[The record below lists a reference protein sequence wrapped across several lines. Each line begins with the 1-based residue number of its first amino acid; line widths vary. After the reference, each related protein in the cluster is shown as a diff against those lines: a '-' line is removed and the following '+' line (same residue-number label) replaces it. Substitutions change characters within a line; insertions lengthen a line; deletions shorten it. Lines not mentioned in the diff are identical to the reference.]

1 MDIQDQNTILI
12 VDDIEMNR
20 EILDCIF
27 NKDFKTPQF
36 DNGLDAFLYTKDHAD
51 EIVAV
56 LLDITMPVMD
66 GYGYLEKIR
75 EHNLLNGVP
84 IFLITAEDRDQQ
96 LAAFE
101 YQISDI
107 IEKPFTPAFLLK
119 RVTSQIELF
128 KIHRS
133 LEYKNLLQEREI
145 ARKNK
150 EFSELNVKVISTLAL
165 SIEFRSGETGKH
177 VLSIRNISYALLHKL
192 REIKL
197 EFSEL
202 NVKVIST
209 LALSIEF
216 RSGETGKH
224 VLSIRNI
231 SYALLHKLRE
241 IKFGECAFLSDEDI
255 NNIAYASIL
264 HDIGKIAIPD
274 AILNKPGRLT
284 PEEFDIIK
292 THTVRGAEL
301 IKKIGINTSS
311 VLKYAYDICL
321 HHHERY
327 DGRGYPEGLKGD
339 ELSIWSQV
347 VGLADVIN
355 TSSVLKYAYDICLHH
370 HERYDGRGYP
380 EGLKGDELSI
390 WSQVVGL
397 ADVYDALTQERC
409 YKKAFSHE
417 TAIEMICSNQCGVFN
432 PALIDV
438 FKNIIDEIVANDLHQ
453 EIPALAI
460 SD

>member
-1 MDIQDQNTILI
+1 MDIQDQSTILI

-20 EILDCIF
+20 EILDFIF
-27 NKDFKTPQF
+27 NKDYKTPQF
-36 DNGLDAFLYTKDHAD
+36 SNGLDAFNYTKEHED

-56 LLDITMPVMD
+56 LLDINMPIMD

-75 EHNLLNGVP
+75 ENNLLNGVP

-96 LAAFE
+96 LGAFE

-150 EFSELNVKVISTLAL
+150 EFSEINVKVISTLAL
-165 SIEFRSGETGKH
+165 AIEFRSGETGKH
-177 VLSIRNISYALLHKL
+177 VLSIRNITYRLLRKL
-192 REIKL
+192 REL
-197 EFSEL
+197 
-202 NVKVIST
+202 
-209 LALSIEF
+209 
-216 RSGETGKH
+216 
-224 VLSIRNI
+224 
-231 SYALLHKLRE
+231 
-241 IKFGECAFLSDEDI
+241 KFDDCANLTDEDI
-255 NNIAYASIL
+255 TNIAYASIL

-301 IKKIGINTSS
+301 IQKIGIESS
-311 VLKYAYDICL
+311 MILKYAYDICL
-321 HHHERY
+321 HHHERF
-327 DGRGYPEGLKGD
+327 DGRGYPEGLNG
-339 ELSIWSQV
+339 EEQSIWSQV
-347 VGLADVIN
+347 VGI
-355 TSSVLKYAYDICLHH
+355 
-370 HERYDGRGYP
+370 
-380 EGLKGDELSI
+380 
-390 WSQVVGL
+390 

-409 YKKAFSHE
+409 YKKAFTHE
-417 TAIEMICSNQCGVFN
+417 VALDMICTNKCGIFN
-432 PALIDV
+432 PRLVEV
-438 FKNIIDEIVANDLHQ
+438 FSRVIGDIVADNLYQD
-453 EIPALAI
+453 IPALGAI
-460 SD
+460 H

>member
-20 EILDCIF
+20 EILECIF
-27 NKDFKTPQF
+27 NKDYKTLQF
-36 DNGLDAFLYTKDHAD
+36 SNGLDALLYTKDHTD

-56 LLDITMPVMD
+56 LLDITMPIMD
-66 GYGYLEKIR
+66 GYGYLKHIR
-75 EHNLLNGVP
+75 ESGLLNGVP
-84 IFLITAEDRDQQ
+84 IFLITAENKDQQ
-96 LAAFE
+96 LEAFE

-107 IEKPFTPAFLLK
+107 IEKPFNATFLYK
-119 RVTSQIELF
+119 RVNSQIELF
-128 KIHRS
+128 KLHRS
-133 LEYKNLLQEREI
+133 LEYKNLLQEREL

-177 VLSIRNISYALLHKL
+177 VLSIRNITYRLLQRL
-192 REIKL
+192 RDLK
-197 EFSEL
+197 
-202 NVKVIST
+202 
-209 LALSIEF
+209 F
-216 RSGETGKH
+216 R
-224 VLSIRNI
+224 
-231 SYALLHKLRE
+231 
-241 IKFGECAFLSDEDI
+241 ECADLTDEDI

-284 PEEFDIIK
+284 PEEFNIIK

-301 IKKIGINTSS
+301 IQKIGINTSS
-311 VLKYAYDICL
+311 ILKYAYDICL
-321 HHHERY
+321 HHHERF
-327 DGRGYPEGLKGD
+327 
-339 ELSIWSQV
+339 
-347 VGLADVIN
+347 
-355 TSSVLKYAYDICLHH
+355 
-370 HERYDGRGYP
+370 DGRGYP

-417 TAIEMICSNQCGVFN
+417 VALEMICTNQCGTFN
-432 PALIDV
+432 PELLEV
-438 FKNIIDEIVANDLHQ
+438 FKNIIGDIVATDIHRS
-453 EIPALAI
+453 IPSLAL
-460 SD
+460 

>member
-1 MDIQDQNTILI
+1 MDIQDQKDTILI

-27 NKDFKTPQF
+27 TKDYHTPQF
-36 DNGLDAFLYTKDHAD
+36 GNGLDAFNYTRDHAD

-56 LLDITMPVMD
+56 LLDITMPVMN

-84 IFLITAEDRDQQ
+84 IFLITAEDRDEQ
-96 LAAFE
+96 LDAFQ

-107 IEKPFTPAFLLK
+107 IEKPFNPAFLLK
-119 RVTSQIELF
+119 RVTSQIELY

-150 EFSELNVKVISTLAL
+150 EFSEVNVRVISTLAL
-165 SIEFRSGETGKH
+165 AIEFRSGETGKH
-177 VLSIRNISYALLHKL
+177 VLSIRNITFRLLRKL
-192 REIKL
+192 RDLGYE
-197 EFSEL
+197 
-202 NVKVIST
+202 
-209 LALSIEF
+209 
-216 RSGETGKH
+216 G
-224 VLSIRNI
+224 
-231 SYALLHKLRE
+231 
-241 IKFGECAFLSDEDI
+241 CAQMTDEDI
-255 NNIAYASIL
+255 SNIAYASIL

-284 PEEFDIIK
+284 PEEFDVIK

-301 IKKIGINTSS
+301 ISKIGVETSDI
-311 VLKYAYDICL
+311 LKYAYDICL

-339 ELSIWSQV
+339 EQ
-347 VGLADVIN
+347 
-355 TSSVLKYAYDICLHH
+355 SVC
-370 HERYDGRGYP
+370 
-380 EGLKGDELSI
+380 
-390 WSQVVGL
+390 SQVVGL

-417 TAIEMICSNQCGVFN
+417 TAMEMICSNQCGIFN
-432 PALIDV
+432 PDLIDV
-438 FKNIIDEIVANDLHQ
+438 FKRVIGDILRDDIHRQDL
-453 EIPALAI
+453 PGLAI
-460 SD
+460 NS

>member
-27 NKDFKTPQF
+27 NKDFNTVQF
-36 DNGLDAFLYTKDHAD
+36 DNGLDAFLYTKEHSD

-56 LLDITMPVMD
+56 LLDITMPIMD
-66 GYGYLEKIR
+66 GYGYLENIR
-75 EHNLLNGVP
+75 ENNLLKGVP
-84 IFLITAEDRDQQ
+84 IFLITAEDKDQQ
-96 LAAFE
+96 LNAFE

-107 IEKPFTPAFLLK
+107 IEKPFNPAFLLK

-133 LEYKNLLQEREI
+133 LKYQNLLQEREI

-150 EFSELNVKVISTLAL
+150 EFSEMNVKVISTLAL
-165 SIEFRSGETGKH
+165 AIEFRSGETGKH
-177 VLSIRNISYALLHKL
+177 VLSIRNTTYHLLHKL
-192 REIKL
+192 RDL
-197 EFSEL
+197 Q
-202 NVKVIST
+202 
-209 LALSIEF
+209 
-216 RSGETGKH
+216 
-224 VLSIRNI
+224 
-231 SYALLHKLRE
+231 
-241 IKFGECAFLSDEDI
+241 FGECATMTDEEI
-255 NNIAYASIL
+255 NDIAYASIL

-292 THTVRGAEL
+292 THTSRGADL
-301 IKKIGINTSS
+301 IEKIGVNSSS

-339 ELSIWSQV
+339 ELSICAQV
-347 VGLADVIN
+347 VGI
-355 TSSVLKYAYDICLHH
+355 
-370 HERYDGRGYP
+370 
-380 EGLKGDELSI
+380 
-390 WSQVVGL
+390 

-409 YKKAFSHE
+409 YKKAFDHA
-417 TAIEMICSNQCGVFN
+417 TAIDMICTNKCGVFN
-432 PALIDV
+432 PALIAIFRDV
-438 FKNIIDEIVANDLHQ
+438 IDEVVAQNLHQ
-453 EIPALAI
+453 DIPALAI
-460 SD
+460 G

>member
-27 NKDFKTPQF
+27 NKTFKTPQF
-36 DNGLDAFLYTKDHAD
+36 DNGLDAFLYTKEHAD

-56 LLDITMPVMD
+56 LLDITMPIMD
-66 GYGYLEKIR
+66 GYGYLENIR
-75 EHNLLNGVP
+75 ENDLLKGVP
-84 IFLITAEDRDQQ
+84 IFIITAEDKDQQ
-96 LAAFE
+96 LEAFE

-107 IEKPFTPAFLLK
+107 IEKPFNPAFLLK

-150 EFSELNVKVISTLAL
+150 EFSEINVKVISTLAL

-177 VLSIRNISYALLHKL
+177 VLSIRNITYSLLHKL
-192 REIKL
+192 RDL
-197 EFSEL
+197 
-202 NVKVIST
+202 
-209 LALSIEF
+209 
-216 RSGETGKH
+216 
-224 VLSIRNI
+224 
-231 SYALLHKLRE
+231 
-241 IKFGECAFLSDEDI
+241 KFGECANLSDEDI
-255 NNIAYASIL
+255 NDIAYASIL

-284 PEEFDIIK
+284 PDEFNIIK

-301 IKKIGINTSS
+301 IQKIGVNTSPI
-311 VLKYAYDICL
+311 L
-321 HHHERY
+321 
-327 DGRGYPEGLKGD
+327 
-339 ELSIWSQV
+339 
-347 VGLADVIN
+347 N
-355 TSSVLKYAYDICLHH
+355 YAYDICLHH

-417 TAIEMICSNQCGVFN
+417 VALDMMCSNQCGVFN
-432 PALIDV
+432 PQLLAV
-438 FKNIIDEIVANDLHQ
+438 FKSIIGDIVASDLHR
-453 EIPALAI
+453 EIPSLSI
-460 SD
+460 N

>member
-119 RVTSQIELF
+119 RVTSQIELY

-133 LEYKNLLQEREI
+133 LEYKNLMQEREI

-150 EFSELNVKVISTLAL
+150 EFSEMNVKVISTLAL

-177 VLSIRNISYALLHKL
+177 VLSIRNITYALLHKL
-192 REIKL
+192 REIQYR
-197 EFSEL
+197 ECA
-202 NVKVIST
+202 
-209 LALSIEF
+209 ALS
-216 RSGETGKH
+216 
-224 VLSIRNI
+224 
-231 SYALLHKLRE
+231 
-241 IKFGECAFLSDEDI
+241 DDDI

-301 IKKIGINTSS
+301 IKKIGINSSS

-321 HHHERY
+321 HHHERF

-339 ELSIWSQV
+339 
-347 VGLADVIN
+347 D
-355 TSSVLKYAYDICLHH
+355 
-370 HERYDGRGYP
+370 
-380 EGLKGDELSI
+380 LSI

-432 PALIDV
+432 PSLIEV
-438 FKNIIDEIVANDLHQ
+438 FKHIIDDIVANDLHQ

>member
-1 MDIQDQNTILI
+1 MDIQEKNSILI

-20 EILDCIF
+20 EILDYIF
-27 NKDFKTPQF
+27 NKDFNTPQF
-36 DNGLDAFLYTKDHAD
+36 SNGLDALNYTKDHAD

-75 EHNLLNGVP
+75 ELDLLKGVP
-84 IFLITAEDRDQQ
+84 IFLITAENKDQQ
-96 LAAFE
+96 LEAFE

-107 IEKPFTPAFLLK
+107 IEKPFNPAFLLK

-133 LEYKNLLQEREI
+133 LEYKNLMQEREI

-150 EFSELNVKVISTLAL
+150 EFSEINVKVISTLAL

-177 VLSIRNISYALLHKL
+177 VLSIRNITYQLLHKL
-192 REIKL
+192 RELK
-197 EFSEL
+197 
-202 NVKVIST
+202 
-209 LALSIEF
+209 F
-216 RSGETGKH
+216 R
-224 VLSIRNI
+224 
-231 SYALLHKLRE
+231 
-241 IKFGECAFLSDEDI
+241 ECTHLSDEDI

-301 IKKIGINTSS
+301 IQKIGVDTSDI
-311 VLKYAYDICL
+311 LNYAYDICL

-339 ELSIWSQV
+339 EQ
-347 VGLADVIN
+347 
-355 TSSVLKYAYDICLHH
+355 
-370 HERYDGRGYP
+370 
-380 EGLKGDELSI
+380 SI

-409 YKKAFSHE
+409 YKKAFTHE
-417 TAIEMICSNQCGVFN
+417 VALEMICNNQCGTFN
-432 PALIDV
+432 PELIAV
-438 FKNIIDEIVANDLHQ
+438 FKDIIGEIVANDLHRD
-453 EIPALAI
+453 IPALAI
-460 SD
+460 SV